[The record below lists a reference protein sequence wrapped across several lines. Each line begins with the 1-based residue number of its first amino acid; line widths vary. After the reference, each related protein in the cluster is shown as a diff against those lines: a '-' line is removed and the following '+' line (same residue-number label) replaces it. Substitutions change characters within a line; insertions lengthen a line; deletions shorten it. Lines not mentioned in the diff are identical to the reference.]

1 MGTRSGISTGTS
13 IGSGPGKGSGSQQGG
28 SAGGVADTW
37 ELGLGGLEQPHPENS
52 PGGCWLRLGG
62 PGTPWGLPGHGQPG
76 TGGRSLP
83 PGEPLFHGEQETSGS
98 FVGAA
103 GGRSRLNGRLSGQT
117 PLPRALRSLCP
128 PGPAREGARCPRA
141 GGEQW
146 PGGGR
151 DCSFVHGAEKRLS
164 PLGSCRGRTA
174 APVPARG
181 TARCGDSLTPQH
193 RPRPC
198 EPLAATRGS
207 AAGTSPV

>member
-146 PGGGR
+146 PGGGPAIVPLFTGLKSASVPSAAAAAEQR
-151 DCSFVHGAEKRLS
+151 PRSPPAGQPGA
-164 PLGSCRGRTA
+164 
-174 APVPARG
+174 G
-181 TARCGDSLTPQH
+181 TA
-193 RPRPC
+193 
-198 EPLAATRGS
+198 
-207 AAGTSPV
+207 